1 MTHVKI
7 GKWKPVFKGKV
18 FTIEQVKSVLPNG
31 KIKIMERATRK
42 STIGVIA
49 IDSKKRIFLN
59 YEYKIALK
67 KYIWKI
73 PAGGIKDGET
83 PEQTVHRELM
93 EELGYDAKKIK
104 LFYKTMPQNSIN
116 KTHSIYLA
124 TQLTPR
130 KLYDEEE
137 ISEIKSKPM
146 TIDEAYKMAKN
157 GEIDESET
165 IAIICK
171 LYWNK
176 QIIDDFVE
184 E

>member
-1 MTHVKI
+1 MSHIKI
-7 GKWKPVFKGKV
+7 DEWKPVFKGTK
-18 FTIEQVKSVLPNG
+18 FTIEQAQGILPNG
-31 KIKIMERATRK
+31 KTKIMERATRK

-49 IDSKKRIFLN
+49 IDSEKRLFLN
-59 YEYKIALK
+59 HEYKIALD

-83 PEQTVHRELM
+83 PEQAVHRELM

-116 KTHSIYLA
+116 KTHSVYLA
-124 TQLTPR
+124 TQLTKK
-130 KLYDEEE
+130 KLHDEEE
-137 ISEIKSKPM
+137 IGEIKSKPL
-146 TIDEAYKMAKN
+146 TIDEAYQMAKS
-157 GEIDESET
+157 GKIDESET

-176 QIIDDFVE
+176 QIINNFVK
-184 E
+184 